1 MKPIYMYVRIT
12 HHDCQGLHSVTR
24 PQPERRNDAQAQQV
38 EMGKMGGDGVTLICH
53 VIRCM
58 YFVVPYLNIQLVA
71 CCLLLA
77 SIGTSESV
85 LALLAPKPQKLGR
98 SQPPAGIGLVVPSIS
113 NGQTELTG
121 RFDRLNQPLIT
132 TDPA

>member
-1 MKPIYMYVRIT
+1 MIARDFAPSR
-12 HHDCQGLHSVTR
+12 GHSPSAEMMHR
-24 PQPERRNDAQAQQV
+24 PSKWRWGRWV
-38 EMGKMGGDGVTLICH
+38 EMGGDGVTLICH

-85 LALLAPKPQKLGR
+85 LALLASKPQQLGR
-98 SQPPAGIGLVVPSIS
+98 SQPPAGIGLVVPSNS
-113 NGQTELTG
+113 NDQTELTG